1 MTRPRDERDLLNLPK
16 PDTTPPVVHERT
28 VIRAEGSSG
37 QLEAIGKAF
46 EGMDGKKYLGSAA
59 LHIYIVR
66 GLLGNQYIFTV
77 HSVGVA
83 SIPEVAMVEGTKE
96 LAGHLLERYGHKR
109 PAKTT
114 DKNIRT
120 SEHNI

>member
-16 PDTTPPVVHERT
+16 PNRTPPVVHERT

-37 QLEAIGKAF
+37 QLEAIGRTF
-46 EGMDGKKYLGSAA
+46 EGLDGKKYLGSAA
-59 LHIYIVR
+59 IHVYIVR

-83 SIPEVAMVEGTKE
+83 DIPETAMVEGVSE
-96 LAGHLLERYGHKR
+96 LGGHLMERYGHKR

-114 DKNIRT
+114 DKNIRN